1 VSKNLEKVV
10 QRAISDAGFRRLL
23 QSNPEAALRGFKLTS
38 DEVAALKS
46 GDASRLMSF
55 GIDQRM
61 SKTFSFSD
69 VNMAH
74 QASTS
79 DLTSGVRGASLTDD
93 PGTAGAVRGSI
104 IDQDTAGTSRLIVP
118 NANAGQNAFDPGQV
132 DGGVGGIIGDPSS
145 SSSSDAIEDQSH
157 AFSASRSADLEGA
170 VRSSV
175 HDLEPPTLGGSGLAA
190 PIEGSPEAF
199 AFQDPDAIRS
209 SVRDVEP
216 TLLGANS
223 ASDAVEDTSHAFAAR
238 ADIETV
244 PSSVRDV
251 EPTLLGANSASDA
264 IEDTSHTIA
273 SRADFAG
280 ETVRSSV
287 RDVEPTLLGANSASD
302 AVEDTSH
309 AFAARADIETV
320 RSSVRDVEPT
330 LLGANSA
337 SDAVEDTSH
346 AFAARADIETV
357 RSSVRDVEPTLLG
370 ANSASDAVEDTS
382 HAFAARADIETV
394 RSSVRDVEPTLLGAN
409 SASDAVE
416 DTSHAFLA
424 SQDASRYAAEAN
436 IDAGAATDE
445 GQVFSP
451 GAETITDA
459 HGDIVGNA
467 GTSQEP
473 DLSA

>member
-1 VSKNLEKVV
+1 MSKNLEKVV

-23 QSNPEAALRGFKLTS
+23 QANPEAALRGFKLTS

-74 QASTS
+74 QSTTS

-104 IDQDTAGTSRLIVP
+104 IDDDASGATRGAVIDQDAAGTSRLIVP
-118 NANAGQNAFDPGQV
+118 SANAGQNAFDPGQV
-132 DGGVGGIIGDPSS
+132 DGGVGAIIGDPSS
-145 SSSSDAIEDQSH
+145 SSTSDAIEDQSH

-175 HDLEPPTLGGSGLAA
+175 RDLEPPTLEGSGLAA

-199 AFQDPDAIRS
+199 AFQDPEAI
-209 SVRDVEP
+209 
-216 TLLGANS
+216 
-223 ASDAVEDTSHAFAAR
+223 
-238 ADIETV
+238 
-244 PSSVRDV
+244 
-251 EPTLLGANSASDA
+251 
-264 IEDTSHTIA
+264 
-273 SRADFAG
+273 
-280 ETVRSSV
+280 RSSV

-357 RSSVRDVEPTLLG
+357 PSAVRDVEPTLLG
-370 ANSASDAVEDTS
+370 ANSASDA
-382 HAFAARADIETV
+382 I
-394 RSSVRDVEPTLLGAN
+394 
-409 SASDAVE
+409 E

-436 IDAGAATDE
+436 LDTGVATDE
-445 GQVFSP
+445 AQVFSP

>member
-1 VSKNLEKVV
+1 MSKNLEKVV

-74 QASTS
+74 QASSS

-104 IDQDTAGTSRLIVP
+104 IDDDASGATRGAVIDQDTSGTSRLIVP
-118 NANAGQNAFDPGQV
+118 SANAGQNAFDPGQV
-132 DGGVGGIIGDPSS
+132 DGGVGAIIGDPSS

-175 HDLEPPTLGGSGLAA
+175 RDLEPGTLEGSGLAA
-190 PIEGSPEAF
+190 PIEGSPESF
-199 AFQDPDAIRS
+199 AFQDPEAI
-209 SVRDVEP
+209 
-216 TLLGANS
+216 
-223 ASDAVEDTSHAFAAR
+223 
-238 ADIETV
+238 
-244 PSSVRDV
+244 
-251 EPTLLGANSASDA
+251 
-264 IEDTSHTIA
+264 
-273 SRADFAG
+273 
-280 ETVRSSV
+280 RSSV

-337 SDAVEDTSH
+337 SDALEDTSH
-346 AFAARADIETV
+346 TIASRAEFAGDTV

-394 RSSVRDVEPTLLGAN
+394 QSSVRDVEPTLLGAN

-436 IDAGAATDE
+436 LDTGVATDE
-445 GQVFSP
+445 AQVFSP

>member
-1 VSKNLEKVV
+1 MSKNLEKVV

-23 QSNPEAALRGFKLTS
+23 QSNPEAALRGFKLTG

-104 IDQDTAGTSRLIVP
+104 IDDDASGATRGAVIDQDTSGTSRLIVP

-132 DGGVGGIIGDPSS
+132 DGGVGAIIGDPSS
-145 SSSSDAIEDQSH
+145 SSASDAIEDQSH

-175 HDLEPPTLGGSGLAA
+175 RDLEPGTLEGSGLAA

-199 AFQDPDAIRS
+199 AFQDPEAIRS

-223 ASDAVEDTSHAFAAR
+223 ASDAVEDT
-238 ADIETV
+238 
-244 PSSVRDV
+244 
-251 EPTLLGANSASDA
+251 G
-264 IEDTSHTIA
+264 
-273 SRADFAG
+273 
-280 ETVRSSV
+280 
-287 RDVEPTLLGANSASD
+287 
-302 AVEDTSH
+302 
-309 AFAARADIETV
+309 
-320 RSSVRDVEPT
+320 
-330 LLGANSA
+330 
-337 SDAVEDTSH
+337 
-346 AFAARADIETV
+346 
-357 RSSVRDVEPTLLG
+357 
-370 ANSASDAVEDTS
+370 